1 MPSKAYAVLASPY
14 FDVCLVNVRVEGG
27 RLFAGFAYFEGGG
40 LPEQITVFPPKR
52 PLEKITIWIP
62 AKARAA
68 RTHVILT
75 SADDAIMLRIADQ
88 TEVQIAG

>member
-1 MPSKAYAVLASPY
+1 MLSKAYAVLVSPY

-40 LPEQITVFPPKR
+40 LPEQIAVFPPKR

-62 AKARAA
+62 AKAQTA

-75 SADDAIMLRIADQ
+75 SAEDAV
-88 TEVQIAG
+88 EFQIAG